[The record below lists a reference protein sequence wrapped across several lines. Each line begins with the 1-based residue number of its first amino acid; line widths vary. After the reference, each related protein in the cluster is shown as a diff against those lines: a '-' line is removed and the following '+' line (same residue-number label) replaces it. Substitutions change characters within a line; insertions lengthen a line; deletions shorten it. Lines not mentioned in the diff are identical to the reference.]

1 MFPTL
6 YFPKTTGLAL
16 TVSLMLAGC
25 AVTEAP
31 DQAELTQQALTN
43 VTAPANWHFAK
54 TPGDFDAETLGFNL
68 PPELLELIKEAQIHN
83 PDLRIAAARVA
94 QAQAALT
101 VAGASLLPSVGV
113 GAQAGASPLPTSTL
127 SVDGLALIA
136 KWELDLWGKTRSG
149 EAAAQANSLAAELD
163 ALYARQSLAA
173 AVVKAWLA
181 AVEAQRQIALS
192 RSLLNLAEQQLS
204 LMQVGRKVGR
214 NSEQDIVVNQLAV
227 KNYRN
232 QIIQSEQAANSAQR
246 ALELLLG
253 RYPSAEIN
261 VASNLPTLS
270 SAIPAGLPSDLVERR
285 PDVRAAENRFRA
297 AFYQVEVAKKAKL
310 PSISLTGG
318 AALLDNELLE
328 LQESLDNPVWGLTG
342 SLLAPLFTNG
352 ALDADIEIKTQ
363 KQKES
368 TIFYA
373 KTMLDALNEVE
384 GGLYNEQK
392 LSDRFALVQAQVNDQ
407 QRIVDLERIQVK
419 VGNSNQYQLYQQ
431 QMSLASNQMALL
443 RLQNERLI
451 QRVNL
456 HLALGGIYP
465 L

>member
-6 YFPKTTGLAL
+6 YFPKKTGLA
-16 TVSLMLAGC
+16 VAISIALAGC
-25 AVTEAP
+25 AVTDAP
-31 DQAELTQQALTN
+31 DQAELNQQALTN
-43 VTAPANWHFAK
+43 VTQPANWHFAK
-54 TPGDFDAETLGFNL
+54 TAGDFDAETLGFNL
-68 PPELLELIKEAQIHN
+68 PPELLALIKEAQQHN
-83 PDLRIAAARVA
+83 PDLRITATRVA

-101 VAGASLLPSVGV
+101 AAGASLLPSVGI
-113 GAQAGASPLPTSTL
+113 GAHAGTSPLPTS
-127 SVDGLALIA
+127 SISIDGLALLA
-136 KWELDLWGKTRSG
+136 TWELDLWGKTRSG
-149 EAAAQANSLAAELD
+149 KAAAQANSLAAELD

-204 LMQVGRKVGR
+204 LMQLGRKVGR

-253 RYPSAEIN
+253 RYPAAEIN
-261 VASNLPTLS
+261 VAGNLPTLNS
-270 SAIPAGLPSDLVERR
+270 PIPAGLPSDLVERR

-297 AFYQVEVAKKAKL
+297 AFYRVEVAKKAKL
-310 PSISLTGG
+310 PSIALTGG
-318 AALLDNELLE
+318 VAVVDNDLLE
-328 LQESLDNPVWGLTG
+328 LQDSLENPIWGLTG
-342 SLLAPLFTNG
+342 SLLAPIFTNG

-363 KQKES
+363 QQQES
-368 TIFYA
+368 TLLYA
-373 KTMLDALNEVE
+373 KTMLNALDEVE

-392 LSDRFALVQAQVNDQ
+392 LSDSFALVQAQVADQ

-456 HLALGGIYP
+456 HLALGGVYP
-465 L
+465 M